1 MKRYKSKGCTIS
13 VYLENEIIDK
23 LDRVATELNESRSY
37 VIRSIILN
45 ATREVNR
52 NEERKYY
59 TPCNWYFSMFY
70 VGYYGGYI
78 YYCLYCYG

>member
-1 MKRYKSKGCTIS
+1 MKRYKSKGYTIS

-23 LDRVATELNESRSY
+23 LDRVAEELNESRSY

-59 TPCNWYFSMFY
+59 TPCN
-70 VGYYGGYI
+70 
-78 YYCLYCYG
+78 

>member
-1 MKRYKSKGCTIS
+1 MKRYKNKGCTIS

-45 ATREVNR
+45 AIMEVNR

-59 TPCNWYFSMFY
+59 TPCN
-70 VGYYGGYI
+70 
-78 YYCLYCYG
+78 

>member
-1 MKRYKSKGCTIS
+1 MKRYKSKGSTIS
-13 VYLENEIIDK
+13 VYLEQEIIDK
-23 LDRVATELNESRSY
+23 LDKVAEELNESRSY

-59 TPCNWYFSMFY
+59 TPCN
-70 VGYYGGYI
+70 
-78 YYCLYCYG
+78 

>member
-23 LDRVATELNESRSY
+23 LDRVATEINESRYY

-59 TPCNWYFSMFY
+59 TPCN
-70 VGYYGGYI
+70 
-78 YYCLYCYG
+78 

>member
-1 MKRYKSKGCTIS
+1 MKRYKSKGSTIS

-23 LDRVATELNESRSY
+23 LDKVADELNESRSY

-59 TPCNWYFSMFY
+59 TPCN
-70 VGYYGGYI
+70 
-78 YYCLYCYG
+78 

>member
-1 MKRYKSKGCTIS
+1 MVKTIERRVKGIMKRYKSKGSTIS
-13 VYLENEIIDK
+13 VYLEKEIIDK
-23 LDRVATELNESRSY
+23 LDKVAEELNESRSY

-59 TPCNWYFSMFY
+59 TPCN
-70 VGYYGGYI
+70 
-78 YYCLYCYG
+78 